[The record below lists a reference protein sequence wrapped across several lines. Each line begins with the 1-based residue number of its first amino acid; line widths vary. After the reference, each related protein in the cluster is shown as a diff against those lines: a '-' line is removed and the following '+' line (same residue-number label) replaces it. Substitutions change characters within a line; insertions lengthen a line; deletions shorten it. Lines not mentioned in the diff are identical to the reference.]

1 MAKQTLF
8 DVAKTVLPVGTG
20 SSSAHEPE
28 KKKKKKQTLFDI
40 EQEVLGG
47 ARADAI
53 DRLRAPQPAPSS
65 RALLPRAPASAAFQ
79 RRTPQPAPQ
88 YTRQETAPITP
99 TGRMA
104 QSYPAITVTPDP
116 VYAEE
121 RAQRQADRA
130 TARERQ
136 YSEFMAL
143 KDTPDFQKYADI
155 GAALENPSWQE
166 ADSSLRPGIF
176 GWRPFSK
183 PLENKVKFYKEYPA
197 ADTEAYGLMTDDEYA
212 TYNYLLGR
220 GTYDDA
226 DAFLEIVKPRINE
239 RVMSGF
245 IDETTSMAEESPVSA
260 SALSLITAPVQ
271 GVGALYSYGT
281 ALTGGEVD
289 PNHPLFAI
297 SRANQA
303 IRGTVGGKISEGA
316 GGGFLGDALA
326 FVYGTGMSI
335 GDFLISRQLSVGAG
349 EDMSKMMTGIMGTR
363 AATDMTLSAYDRGAT
378 QNEALVLGALAG
390 AAEIFFERFSIES
403 FERMRLSPPSVKG
416 ALFKNILKQGGVE
429 ATEEMATELAKTLS
443 DLLVM
448 GDRSEFAIVQ
458 SQYENMGMSR
468 QEAAA
473 QAVIGLLGKVGLAGL
488 GGLLSGGVLGAFSTG
503 KAAKTGDA
511 AGEYTGSDTANDTAY
526 QSEFDA
532 QVTELGRKAIE
543 FGTVDSLLAAARQT
557 NPDGAAYQA
566 AQFVVSSDARTSA
579 SAVGNL
585 VFEYTLETGDA
596 RFVTPVTADYTVAD
610 MQRDT
615 APGANLPAVL
625 DTDQS
630 LDTLRQAAL
639 DSYQPQD
646 AAFTP
651 EIAPAADVVREPDI
665 IPAEPEQPLE
675 SQFTAQEAASVES
688 AVEPE
693 PVAAPEARAPVTK
706 PGVVRK
712 YSQSAFSALA
722 PDARKR
728 ARAEFAALDMM
739 AKKYDLK
746 IEIVDKI
753 DLADAN
759 GMYNPKTGRIT
770 VALDAVEGAY
780 MYIGMH
786 EMTHHIRSTTPEA
799 YDLLEFMVLEILKE
813 NGTDVEAAIAEQMKL
828 NNASREDATEEV
840 VANSVGAVLADPE
853 AVEKL
858 VTDNPSLARRIWE
871 FIKKLVADMRDMI
884 KRLSKHKGFEQAGA
898 LAENAKALQEIATLF
913 DYALA
918 DAQTVT
924 AGGALD
930 VLVGGEVSAS
940 KKGETKLNEAVELS
954 DATTKYSLRT
964 EPEPKN
970 TIKGYKVFVAFK
982 NKPGELY
989 PPMVANPNGES
1000 TPVGVWLN
1008 ADAGVAAADSKTGR
1022 PQVKAGGKGTQGGSG
1037 SLAYRPGWHLGDL
1050 PFATQFS
1057 RLNKETGKKELF
1069 PENFIW
1075 AECECAADLDYQEEA
1090 MSYGYTENGSFR
1102 HSYAGLP
1109 HLPRESDGMAGF
1121 YRYRTNPDP
1130 NTIPWIIT
1138 GAMKVTRILDD
1149 SETDALLRA
1158 NGIEPQQRQGAPINL
1173 ADYGL
1178 KAGRVDSRDD
1188 KIVKFSRKDSAG
1200 RELTQEQAEFFKNS
1214 KAVDANGNLLRLY
1227 HGSSSYLKYE
1237 VFKTTE
1243 DYRQGL
1249 YLATNKDVA
1258 KVFANGRNTAD
1269 TNDFTLGNADDVG
1282 GSNGVY
1288 ILYANVLNPLILDAD
1303 GRRYDAL
1310 DNALGIPGHNTLD
1323 TQQVV
1328 RYARENGHDGAIIK
1342 NVRES
1347 IGVLTD
1353 DVVVFNPN
1361 AVKYV
1366 DNKTPTGSPD
1376 IRFSRRK
1383 PWGIIET
1390 DEQQLRRE
1398 VNLRDTEIEK
1408 LRATVES
1415 LRAELKPSVGFTP
1428 TPHSVSKIAGNLLN
1442 TTMSAYP
1449 RKELTERLT
1458 EYYTNLGNGL
1468 FNDADAD
1475 DTLAPL
1481 YELMRDVL
1489 DEYKVESVIP
1499 NAPEMKK
1506 YLRNTELTIGTQ
1518 DRGEIEASFGSYKHF
1533 RQLLSG
1539 KLKVK
1544 LDPDAAIGNIE
1555 DVWEEFHNAF
1565 YGPNMVDEYGSEM
1578 LHSLIETV
1586 EMLYENPTNNP
1597 YGYSKD
1603 EYASELAA
1611 DAFIDFYTDVAK
1623 KTTFADRAQAKYD
1636 ALVKK
1641 ARADIAAVRA
1651 DARERHNAHIKTL
1664 REEQRA
1670 RVKAL
1675 VEQHKRIVDDLNF
1688 ERRAELLMQRKNL
1701 MNKHYLR
1708 MEEQRME
1715 FRDWKTRDRLRRKNT
1730 EQRNKTLK
1738 RIKKKA
1744 ADFNAWLARPTK
1756 EHHVP
1761 EFLRNG
1767 LTEVL
1772 DGINMSLKPGAKMEA
1787 KWQEQVYKLVK
1798 MLNDVFDPQVKEQR
1812 EMLNNLMP
1820 SVVPF
1825 MTTVL
1830 DGLNARRGR
1839 MVLNIMTLADLE
1851 ALDESLSV
1859 VWHAVKSIN
1868 RAYSVHKFKTI
1879 SALGD
1884 ATVSYADGKKQA
1896 SEGGRVS
1903 RYFNLDMLEP
1913 ITYLH
1918 EFGPA
1923 GDALFKA
1930 FSVGES
1936 KTLTRGR
1943 ESQDFFAALK
1953 KKLSVDGGT
1962 IRKWSDTAHEIA
1974 LESGKTIRMTV
1985 PNVMEFYAHMNREQ
1999 SVGHIYD
2006 GGIVVR
2012 TTDGSERTRK
2022 RQADVFKITPKDAD
2036 KIVETL
2042 TDKQRELISA
2052 MQRFLSEDVAGWG
2065 NETTMELYLFKMF
2078 REKNYW
2084 PIRVIEGSIPI
2095 EQALADEPIFNA
2107 LLNASFTKHTTAYA
2121 ANPIL
2126 ISDAFGTFID
2136 HVSRMAAFNGLG
2148 PVVQD
2153 ALRWANYVQ
2162 VGDDGK
2168 PVYDASVRKAMNNM
2182 LGPGGERYFRN
2193 FMRSMNSAE
2202 QGSFSTD
2209 ISRKL
2214 ISNMKV
2220 SSIAGSLRVVI
2231 QQPTAVGR
2239 AAAEINPLYLV
2250 RGATGK
2256 QRIREMQR
2264 YAPIAWIK
2272 GNGRF
2277 DIGLGRS
2284 WRDIV
2289 IGDSS
2294 ILEKGSEWLLAPAGW
2309 ADNVTWAVIWN
2320 AVRLE
2325 TADLHPELEIGT
2337 QAFFDAVSSRFT
2349 DIIDRTQVVDT
2360 TLRRSQAM
2368 RSQDL
2373 LLQTA
2378 TAFMSEPTKTYNM
2391 AYRAMRDAT
2400 YHKTPKAKRVLARS
2414 LMAAL
2419 FAQALTAFVV
2429 SLWDAGRKPDEDKE
2443 FWEKVGENW
2452 TSEMIVDTLSA
2463 APYVRDIVSIIEG
2476 YDAERMDMKAVA
2488 TTIQWLGRVGGI
2500 LQTGDTGK
2508 YSMYKHAT
2516 DGAKALSDLF
2526 GLPVRGTLTSFES
2539 IARMVNPDVL
2549 PVLSDTPVTLYN
2561 TIRAGEKA
2569 NAAKMYDALVKER
2582 IRYINREET
2591 KRRNDGVPEQY
2602 ADAASV
2608 KTAAMEYV
2616 DSGVAELLA
2625 DDPEIAD
2632 AYKYRKAGQ
2641 KSKVDAVYRALES
2654 EGFTRNAVTRAIARY
2669 ENKIEKKP
2677 PETQE
2682 YTDKKRFKNEHLFE
2696 AVRNGNASDVAG
2708 IYDELVRDST
2718 ADDPIQSLRNSATI
2732 EFKPDYIRYVENGDT
2747 KKAAKLADVLITH
2760 FGHTQEQLDQW
2771 VRNARSEEMHEA
2783 IEDGDVEATNKAI
2796 ARQIADGKKRGDI
2809 AASITSKYKPLIIDA
2824 YVSGDR
2830 EELAAL
2836 VKMLTDLPLVNDKG
2850 NPYYTTT
2857 IIWGW
2862 IEKYL
2867 SDLG

>member
-53 DRLRAPQPAPSS
+53 DRLRAPQPAPDS

-121 RAQRQADRA
+121 RAQRQAERA

-136 YSEFMAL
+136 YNEFMAL
-143 KDTPDFQKYADI
+143 KDTPDFQKYADV

-226 DAFLEIVKPRINE
+226 DAFLEIIKPQINE
-239 RVMSGF
+239 RLMSGF

-303 IRGTVGGKISEGA
+303 IRGTVGKKISEGA

-378 QNEALVLGALAG
+378 QNEALILGALAG

-416 ALFKNILKQGGVE
+416 ALFKNMLKQGGVE
-429 ATEEMATELAKTLS
+429 ATEEMATELANALS

-448 GDRSEFAIVQ
+448 GDRSDFAIVQ

-488 GGLLSGGVLGAFSTG
+488 GGLLSGGVLGAFATG

-511 AGEYTGSDTANDTAY
+511 VGEYTGSDTVNDTAY

-532 QVTELGRKAIE
+532 QATELGQKAIE
-543 FGTVDSLLAAARQT
+543 FGTVDSLLAAALQT

-630 LDTLRQAAL
+630 LDMLRQAAL

-646 AAFTP
+646 SAFTP

-675 SQFTAQEAASVES
+675 SQITAQGAASVES
-688 AVEPE
+688 AVEPA

-706 PGVVRK
+706 PGVVRN

-722 PDARKR
+722 PEARRR

-746 IEIVDKI
+746 VEIVDKI

-780 MYIGMH
+780 MYVGMH

-813 NGTDVEAAIAEQMKL
+813 NGTDVEAAIAEQIKL

-930 VLVGGEVSAS
+930 VQVGGEVATS
-940 KKGETKLNEAVELS
+940 KKGETKLSKTSPRDGAEV
-954 DATTKYSLRT
+954 DAPVDQRISSAKTSIKQLPSL
-964 EPEPKN
+964 
-970 TIKGYKVFVAFK
+970 FK
-982 NKPGELY
+982 NKNVIFGD
-989 PPMVANPNGES
+989 VNIDIG
-1000 TPVGVWLN
+1000 
-1008 ADAGVAAADSKTGR
+1008 
-1022 PQVKAGGKGTQGGSG
+1022 GGKFD
-1037 SLAYRPGWHLGDL
+1037 LA
-1050 PFATQFS
+1050 
-1057 RLNKETGKKELF
+1057 
-1069 PENFIW
+1069 
-1075 AECECAADLDYQEEA
+1075 
-1090 MSYGYTENGSFR
+1090 TE
-1102 HSYAGLP
+1102 
-1109 HLPRESDGMAGF
+1109 
-1121 YRYRTNPDP
+1121 
-1130 NTIPWIIT
+1130 
-1138 GAMKVTRILDD
+1138 
-1149 SETDALLRA
+1149 
-1158 NGIEPQQRQGAPINL
+1158 
-1173 ADYGL
+1173 
-1178 KAGRVDSRDD
+1178 
-1188 KIVKFSRKDSAG
+1188 
-1200 RELTQEQAEFFKNS
+1200 
-1214 KAVDANGNLLRLY
+1214 
-1227 HGSSSYLKYE
+1227 
-1237 VFKTTE
+1237 
-1243 DYRQGL
+1243 
-1249 YLATNKDVA
+1249 YLATLGTKNMIFDPYNRSEEFNK
-1258 KVFANGRNTAD
+1258 NTLNFLRSGNKAD
-1269 TNDFTLGNADDVG
+1269 TATC
-1282 GSNGVY
+1282 
-1288 ILYANVLNPLILDAD
+1288 ANVLNVIAEPAARANTILETAKAIKPDGKAYFTVYEKAGDNEGHETAAGYQNNMKTADYVPEIERYFGNVQRKGKLIIASEPLENLPQAKWEV
-1303 GRRYDAL
+1303 A
-1310 DNALGIPGHNTLD
+1310 PGK
-1323 TQQVV
+1323 
-1328 RYARENGHDGAIIK
+1328 A
-1342 NVRES
+1342 
-1347 IGVLTD
+1347 
-1353 DVVVFNPN
+1353 
-1361 AVKYV
+1361 
-1366 DNKTPTGSPD
+1366 

-1428 TPHSVSKIAGNLLN
+1428 TPHSVSKIAGNLLK

-1475 DTLAPL
+1475 DALAPL

-1499 NAPEMKK
+1499 DAPEMKK

-1544 LDPDAAIGNIE
+1544 LDPDVAIGNIE
-1555 DVWEEFHNAF
+1555 DVWPEFHNEF
-1565 YGPNMVDEYGSEM
+1565 YGPNIADEYGAEM

-1611 DAFIDFYTDVAK
+1611 DAFIDFYTDIAK

-1651 DARERHNAHIKTL
+1651 DARERHNARIKTL

-1675 VEQHKRIVDDLNF
+1675 AERHKRTVDDLKF
-1688 ERRAELLMQRKNL
+1688 ERRAELLMQHKNL
-1701 MNKHYLR
+1701 MNTHYLR

-1715 FRDWKTRDRLRRKNT
+1715 FRDWKTRDRLRRQNT
-1730 EQRNKTLK
+1730 EQRNKNLK

-1767 LTEVL
+1767 LTGVL

-1820 SVVPF
+1820 GVVPF

-1830 DGLNARRGR
+1830 DGLNARRGS
-1839 MVLNIMTLADLE
+1839 MVLNTMTLADLE
-1851 ALDESLSV
+1851 ALDDSLSV

-1884 ATVSYADGKKQA
+1884 ATVAYAAGKKQA

-1936 KTLTRGR
+1936 KTLSRGR

-1962 IRKWSDTAHEIA
+1962 IRKWSDTVHEIA

-1985 PNVMEFYAHMNREQ
+1985 PNVMEFYAHMNREK

-2042 TDKQRELISA
+2042 TDTQRALISA

-2107 LLNASFTKHTTAYA
+2107 LLNASFTKHTTPYA

-2126 ISDAFGTFID
+2126 ISDVFGTFID

-2162 VGDDGK
+2162 FGDDGK
-2168 PVYDASVRKAMNNM
+2168 PVYNASVRKAMNNM

-2220 SSIAGSLRVVI
+2220 SAIAGSLRVVI

-2294 ILEKGSEWLLAPAGW
+2294 ILEKGSEWLLAPASW

-2325 TADLHPELEIGT
+2325 TADLHPELEVGT

-2400 YHKTPKAKRVLARS
+2400 YHKTPKAKRVLARA

-2452 TSEMIVDTLSA
+2452 TSEMIVDTLSV

-2516 DGAKALSDLF
+2516 DGAKAISDLF

-2539 IARMVNPDVL
+2539 IARMVNPDAL
-2549 PVLSDTPVTLYN
+2549 PALSDTPVTLYN

-2608 KTAAMEYV
+2608 KIAAMEYV

-2641 KSKVDAVYRALES
+2641 KSNLDAVYRALES

-2669 ENKIEKKP
+2669 ENKVEKKP

-2682 YTDKKRFKNEHLFE
+2682 YKDKKRFKNEHLFE

-2747 KKAAKLADVLITH
+2747 KKAAKLADVLITQ
-2760 FGHTQEQLDQW
+2760 FGHTQKQLDQW
-2771 VRNARSEEMHEA
+2771 VRDARSEEMHEA

-2796 ARQIADGKKRGDI
+2796 ARQVADGKKRGDI
-2809 AASITSKYKPLIIDA
+2809 AASITSKYKPLIIEA

-2857 IIWGW
+2857 TIWGW
-2862 IEKYL
+2862 IDKYL